1 MTEFFHR
8 LTATWWGITLIV
20 LAGVALLTLFSAIF
34 YRQFFKRFYDIL
46 LSFVAIVILS
56 PVMLILIIAGAIAM
70 GGNPFFTQKRP
81 GKKRRNG
88 EEKIFRLI
96 KFRTMSN
103 KRDENGNLLPDEKRL
118 NKYGRI
124 LRSTSLDELPELFNI
139 FIGDMSVVGPRPL
152 LVEYLPRYSEEQRRR
167 HCVRPGLTG
176 YAQANGRNALSWE
189 KRFELDVYYVDH
201 VSLFF
206 DIKILFATVKAV
218 FRREGIS
225 SGTSATMEIFY
236 GTEEKNKPIGTEPN
250 AQDGEN
256 ANSANGTNRGKDA
269 GTEVRQ

>member
-20 LAGVALLTLFSAIF
+20 LAGVALLTLFSAVF

-118 NKYGRI
+118 NKYGMI

-139 FIGDMSVVGPRPL
+139 LIGDMSVVGPRPL

-256 ANSANGTNRGKDA
+256 VNSANGTNSGKDA

>member
-20 LAGVALLTLFSAIF
+20 LAGVALLTLFSAVF

-139 FIGDMSVVGPRPL
+139 FIGDMSVVGRWNIC
-152 LVEYLPRYSEEQRRR
+152 RDTAKSSAAAIACARGSRGTRRQTAETR
-167 HCVRPGLTG
+167 FPGKSVS
-176 YAQANGRNALSWE
+176 SWTCIMWITC
-189 KRFELDVYYVDH
+189 RFF
-201 VSLFF
+201 S
-206 DIKILFATVKAV
+206 I
-218 FRREGIS
+218 
-225 SGTSATMEIFY
+225 
-236 GTEEKNKPIGTEPN
+236 
-250 AQDGEN
+250 
-256 ANSANGTNRGKDA
+256 
-269 GTEVRQ
+269 

>member
-20 LAGVALLTLFSAIF
+20 SAGVALLTLFSAVF

-256 ANSANGTNRGKDA
+256 ANSANGTNSGKDA